1 MHLFDKRTAE
11 PQSILWLLNDSTV
24 TEDPIAATI
33 GESLMLHTGLFLTH
47 TKTAVGLGES
57 VEQVL
62 VKFSVKEQR
71 INILSVAA
79 KVQNRVTVLA
89 ERIRIIFFLFYIS
102 KYKKRF

>member
-1 MHLFDKRTAE
+1 M
-11 PQSILWLLNDSTV
+11 
-24 TEDPIAATI
+24 TE
-33 GESLMLHTGLFLTH
+33 
-47 TKTAVGLGES
+47 
-57 VEQVL
+57 VEKVL

-89 ERIRIIFFLFYIS
+89 EKIRIIFFLFYIS